1 MKTLMVVC
9 GSGVAT
15 STVAEGK
22 IRDFLDSK
30 GLLDKVK
37 IYKSNIA
44 EQINN
49 IDDYDVFV
57 STTVVP
63 EDVRDKVINGL
74 PLLTGIGVDKVYD
87 QILAKLGEDY
97 INLRKAGPWK
107 FREPVF

>member
-1 MKTLMVVC
+1 MKTLMVIC

-87 QILAKLGEDY
+87 QILAKLGED
-97 INLRKAGPWK
+97 
-107 FREPVF
+107 

>member
-1 MKTLMVVC
+1 MN
-9 GSGVAT
+9 
-15 STVAEGK
+15 
-22 IRDFLDSK
+22 SK

-87 QILAKLGEDY
+87 QILAKLGED
-97 INLRKAGPWK
+97 
-107 FREPVF
+107 

>member
-37 IYKSNIA
+37 IYKSNID

-49 IDDYDVFV
+49 IDDYLNNKLCIHFC
-57 STTVVP
+57 
-63 EDVRDKVINGL
+63 KKKFFFAFNGNMMFFTL
-74 PLLTGIGVDKVYD
+74 SV
-87 QILAKLGEDY
+87 
-97 INLRKAGPWK
+97 NMM
-107 FREPVF
+107 